1 MRQIKVVYRAVFQ
14 QLKSVAMI
22 CRAPVNVEVAQSG
35 GQWISRSPDTGVSF
49 HFTPKEFAETAK
61 KEAESRFITMLSDEW
76 CMLGKP
82 PEGPTSFL
90 RPLEP
95 EEYTVKVGKVFWYEL
110 NDFTHIVDPKREL
123 TSIGRIDD
131 KAKIWPAA
139 CGKSPSVK
147 QIISLK
153 ANIEPSCT
161 KCAEVYRERYASK

>member
-1 MRQIKVVYRAVFQ
+1 VRQIKVVYRAVFQ

-49 HFTPKEFAETAK
+49 HFTECQSAEAAK

-76 CMLGKP
+76 AIFGKP
-82 PEGPTSFL
+82 PEGPAAL
-90 RPLEP
+90 RLLEP
-95 EEYTVKVGKVFWYEL
+95 EEYTMKDGKVYWLEL

-123 TSIGRIDD
+123 TSIGRIND

-139 CGKSPSVK
+139 CGESPSVK

-153 ANIEPSCT
+153 ANIEPSCP
-161 KCAEVYRERYASK
+161 KCAEVYRERYAAK